1 LADENDDPY
10 YDPHECIVRQLIM
23 KNISEKHH
31 TVFNCSDI
39 SEILNKLDVKNR
51 SIMYRYC
58 MQHVSENLHKVC
70 PHQDIKNLFE
80 WIASKK
86 KISSI

>member
-1 LADENDDPY
+1 LADEDDDPY

-31 TVFNCSDI
+31 TVCNCSDI